1 MNPPP
6 MKSALPARLGCAIAA
21 LLTLATIVRAD
32 EMVPLKLVLPPPL
45 LVGTPLPFDRPNLE
59 HPRAGKRPDM
69 LVPAGTVNLALHKD
83 VTSSDPEPV
92 VGDLSLIT
100 DGEKGADEGNY
111 VELGP
116 GKQWVQIDLGQACTI
131 YAIAI
136 WHYHSQA
143 RAYFDV
149 VVQVADDPDFIQGVK
164 TVFNNDPVN
173 RSGLGVGKDLLY
185 IETYEGKLID
195 AKGVRGRYVRLYS
208 RGNSSTEM
216 NHYIEVEVYGKPGA

>member
-1 MNPPP
+1 
-6 MKSALPARLGCAIAA
+6 MKSATAVRFGLAATALLGLAA
-21 LLTLATIVRAD
+21 LVRAE

-45 LVGTPLPFDRPNLE
+45 LVGTPLPVDRPNLE
-59 HPRAGKRPDM
+59 RPRHGKRPDM
-69 LVPAGTVNLALHKD
+69 LVPAGTVNLALHKE

-116 GKQWVQIDLGQACTI
+116 GKQWVQIDLGQTSAI
-131 YAIAI
+131 YAIAL

-143 RAYFDV
+143 RLYFDV
-149 VVQVADDPDFIQGVK
+149 VVQVSDDPDFIQNVK

-216 NHYIEVEVYGKPGA
+216 NHYIEVEVYGKPAS

>member
-1 MNPPP
+1 MNTVPA
-6 MKSALPARLGCAIAA
+6 SSARLVRLGFATVV
-21 LLTLATIVRAD
+21 TLALATLVQAD
-32 EMVPLKLVLPPPL
+32 PMVPLTLVLPKPI
-45 LVGTPLPFDRPNLE
+45 LVGTPLPLDSYHIP
-59 HPRAGKRPDM
+59 PAPAKRQEL
-69 LVPAGTVNLALHKD
+69 LVPVGTVNLALHKD
-83 VTSSDPEPV
+83 VTSSDPDPV

-100 DGEKGADEGNY
+100 DGEKGGDEGNY

-116 GKQWVQIDLGQACTI
+116 GKQWVQIDLGQDYPI
-131 YAIAI
+131 YAIAV

-143 RAYFDV
+143 RVYFDV
-149 VVQVADDPDFIQGVK
+149 VVQVSDDPDFVQNVK
-164 TVFNNDPVN
+164 TVFNNDKVN
-173 RSGLGVGKDLLY
+173 RTGLGAGTDSYY

>member
-1 MNPPP
+1 MNHT
-6 MKSALPARLGCAIAA
+6 LTRLGAA
-21 LLTLATIVRAD
+21 AAVFLSITALARAED
-32 EMVPLKLVLPPPL
+32 MVPLKLVLPPPL
-45 LVGTPLPFDRPNLE
+45 LVGTPLPVSRPNLE
-59 HPRAGKRPDM
+59 RPRQGKRPDM
-69 LVPAGTVNLALHKD
+69 MVPAGTVNLALHKD
-83 VTSSDPEPV
+83 VTSSDPDPV

-100 DGEKGADEGNY
+100 DGEKGGDEGNY

-116 GKQWVQIDLGQACTI
+116 GKQWVQIDLGQDYPI
-131 YAIAI
+131 YAIAV

-143 RAYFDV
+143 RVYFDV
-149 VVQVADDPDFIQGVK
+149 VVQVSDDPDFVQNVK
-164 TVFNNDPVN
+164 TVFNNDKVN
-173 RSGLGVGKDLLY
+173 RTGLGAGTDSYY

>member
-1 MNPPP
+1 MNHT
-6 MKSALPARLGCAIAA
+6 LTRLGAA
-21 LLTLATIVRAD
+21 AAVFLSITALARAED
-32 EMVPLKLVLPPPL
+32 MVPLKLVLPPPL
-45 LVGTPLPFDRPNLE
+45 LVGTPLPVSRPNLE
-59 HPRAGKRPDM
+59 RPRQGKRPDM
-69 LVPAGTVNLALHKD
+69 MVPAGTVNLALHKE

-116 GKQWVQIDLGQACTI
+116 GKQWVQIDLGQDYPI
-131 YAIAI
+131 YAIAV

-143 RAYFDV
+143 RVYFDV
-149 VVQVADDPDFIQGVK
+149 VVQVSDDPDFVQNVK
-164 TVFNNDPVN
+164 TVFNNDKVN
-173 RSGLGVGKDLLY
+173 RTGLGAGTDSYY